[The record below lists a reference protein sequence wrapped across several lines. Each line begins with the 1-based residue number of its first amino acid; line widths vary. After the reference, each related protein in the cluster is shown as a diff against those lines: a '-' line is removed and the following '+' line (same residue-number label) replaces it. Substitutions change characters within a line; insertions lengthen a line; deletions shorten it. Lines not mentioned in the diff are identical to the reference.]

1 MAKKQIT
8 DQELLASQANAE
20 FVNRNTEETVIE
32 SEADS
37 LSLEEIKSNSII
49 HNSNDFDWDMDNKK
63 LGGYSDA
70 ERAKLI
76 PKNDYNAVGNEY
88 SSVNRDA
95 VADGDSMGRGTGTFL
110 DVYNVNAGTSDDVM
124 ERKNEIKINKF
135 NSSKTY
141 PNF

>member
-1 MAKKQIT
+1 MAN
-8 DQELLASQANAE
+8 ELIVDLSQNEPNALTAYAE
-20 FVNRNTEETVIE
+20 
-32 SEADS
+32 
-37 LSLEEIKSNSII
+37 
-49 HNSNDFDWDMDNKK
+49 
-63 LGGYSDA
+63 A

-110 DVYNVNAGTSDDVM
+110 DVYNVNAGTIDDVI

>member
-1 MAKKQIT
+1 MAQEIT
-8 DQELLASQANAE
+8 VDLSQNEPNAM
-20 FVNRNTEETVIE
+20 TAI
-32 SEADS
+32 A
-37 LSLEEIKSNSII
+37 
-49 HNSNDFDWDMDNKK
+49 
-63 LGGYSDA
+63 DA

-95 VADGDSMGRGTGTFL
+95 VADGDSMGRGTGSFL
-110 DVYNVNAGTSDDVM
+110 DVYNINAGTIDDIV
-124 ERKNEIKINKF
+124 ERKNEVKINKF

>member
-1 MAKKQIT
+1 MAN
-8 DQELLASQANAE
+8 ELTLDLSQDVPNAL
-20 FVNRNTEETVIE
+20 TAI
-32 SEADS
+32 A
-37 LSLEEIKSNSII
+37 
-49 HNSNDFDWDMDNKK
+49 
-63 LGGYSDA
+63 DA

-76 PKNDYNAVGNEY
+76 PKNDFNAVGNEY

-95 VADGDSMGRGTGTFL
+95 IADGDSMGRGTGAFL
-110 DVYNVNAGTSDDVM
+110 DVYNVNAGTIDDVI

>member
-1 MAKKQIT
+1 MSTQIT
-8 DQELLASQANAE
+8 VDLNQTEPNAMTAIADQ
-20 FVNRNTEETVIE
+20 
-32 SEADS
+32 
-37 LSLEEIKSNSII
+37 
-49 HNSNDFDWDMDNKK
+49 
-63 LGGYSDA
+63 

-95 VADGDSMGRGTGTFL
+95 VADGDSMGRGTGAFL
-110 DVYNVNAGTSDDVM
+110 DVYNVNAGTIDDVM
-124 ERKNEIKINKF
+124 ERKSEVKINKF

>member
-1 MAKKQIT
+1 MANEIAI
-8 DQELLASQANAE
+8 DLSQNEPNALTA
-20 FVNRNTEETVIE
+20 V
-32 SEADS
+32 A
-37 LSLEEIKSNSII
+37 
-49 HNSNDFDWDMDNKK
+49 
-63 LGGYSDA
+63 DA

-76 PKNDYNAVGNEY
+76 PKNDYNAVGNQY

-110 DVYNVNAGTSDDVM
+110 DVYNVNAGTIDDIV
-124 ERKNEIKINKF
+124 ERKSEIKINKF

>member
-1 MAKKQIT
+1 MAN
-8 DQELLASQANAE
+8 ELSIDLSQNEPNAL
-20 FVNRNTEETVIE
+20 T
-32 SEADS
+32 A
-37 LSLEEIKSNSII
+37 
-49 HNSNDFDWDMDNKK
+49 
-63 LGGYSDA
+63 YADA

-76 PKNDYNAVGNEY
+76 PKNDFNAVGNEY

-95 VADGDSMGRGTGTFL
+95 VADGDSMGRGTGAFL
-110 DVYNVNAGTSDDVM
+110 DVYNVNAGTVDDVM